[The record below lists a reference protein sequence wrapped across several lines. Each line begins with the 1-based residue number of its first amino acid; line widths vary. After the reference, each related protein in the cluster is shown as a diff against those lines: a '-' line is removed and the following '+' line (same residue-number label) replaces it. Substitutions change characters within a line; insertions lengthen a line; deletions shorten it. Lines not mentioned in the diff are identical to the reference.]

1 MKVRSSAS
9 ATIAPTMAFK
19 TKAAGPS
26 LQSFSKMDPI
36 AQSETRVRA
45 VLRAL
50 LIAYES
56 RNFLPRGNLEFQTAA
71 IGLCRKTA
79 DLIHDRKILRARRK
93 ENVSG
98 QAYVSPTRQRKSKPR
113 NSRRP
118 PLCGC
123 SGESAA
129 RTRGCHRESPFSG
142 KVQKC
147 SAS

>member
-9 ATIAPTMAFK
+9 AMIAPTMAFK

-45 VLRAL
+45 VLCSL
-50 LIAYES
+50 LIAGEA
-56 RNFLPRGNLEFQTAA
+56 RHVLPRGNLKFQSAA
-71 IGLCRKTA
+71 IGLGRKTA

-93 ENVSG
+93 ENVSR
-98 QAYVSPTRQRKSKPR
+98 QACVSPTRQRKSKPR
-113 NSRRP
+113 NSGGP
-118 PLCGC
+118 PLCAC
-123 SGESAA
+123 SGESAV
-129 RTRGCHRESPFSG
+129 RTCGRNRESPFLR

-147 SAS
+147 RAS